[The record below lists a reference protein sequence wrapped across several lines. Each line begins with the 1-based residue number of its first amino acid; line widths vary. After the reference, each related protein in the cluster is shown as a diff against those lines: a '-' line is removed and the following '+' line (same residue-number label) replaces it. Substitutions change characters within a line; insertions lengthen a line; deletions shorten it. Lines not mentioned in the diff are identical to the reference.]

1 MRRRITA
8 LCGAL
13 VLVFSLLLGPTGGR
27 APVAV
32 LAQGM
37 MMAPDAQ
44 ALLNAG
50 SNAAEWLMYGH
61 DYTNQRYSALDQIDA
76 SNVAQLTP
84 RWIFQT
90 GIVASF
96 ETTPVV
102 SNGVMYITTAY
113 NHLFALN
120 ARTGKMLWRYDHRL
134 TGSEIFCCG
143 PVNRGVGIGYGN
155 VYMATL
161 NAQLVALDAA
171 TGRVKW
177 TRQIADPTLGYA
189 STIAPLVYKNIV
201 IVGTSGAEYGVRG
214 YLQAYDA
221 MSGAPIWRFYLTPS
235 TGWEGKWATT
245 TPEGDPL
252 HRNIAAEKAAWAK
265 YKDSWQRGGGSTW
278 VTPAADPG
286 LNMIYFGVGNPSPDL
301 DGGIRPGDN
310 LYTESIVAVNAA
322 NGRLAWYYQEV
333 PHDVW
338 DLDQTSPPLLF
349 TVTVNGQ
356 TVPAVGAA
364 GKTGWFYILDRR
376 TGRRI
381 LRSQEFVRHENLFAQ
396 PTAQGVRML
405 PGANGGSE
413 WSPSSYSPQTQNVYI
428 AALEQ
433 PMTYAVHSV
442 PYQRGHLWLGSAFTS
457 ISGEQQYGTFTA
469 IDTTTGKVT
478 WQKKVAQPMMGGSLA
493 TAGGLV
499 FTGEGNG
506 SFDAFDARTGNQ
518 LWQFQAGAG
527 VNAAPMAFQL
537 DGQEYIAVAAGGNFQ
552 LSYPYGDALIVFG
565 LPPH

>member
-1 MRRRITA
+1 MMPD
-8 LCGAL
+8 
-13 VLVFSLLLGPTGGR
+13 GP
-27 APVAV
+27 
-32 LAQGM
+32 
-37 MMAPDAQ
+37 
-44 ALLNAG
+44 ALLAAAGNAK
-50 SNAAEWLMYGH
+50 EWLMYGH
-61 DYTNQRYSALDQIDA
+61 DYTNDRYSALDQINT
-76 SNVAQLTP
+76 SNVSQLVP

-120 ARTGKMLWRYDHRL
+120 ARTGKQLWRYDHKL
-134 TGSEIFCCG
+134 GGTEIFCCG
-143 PVNRGVGIGYGN
+143 PVNRGVGLGYGM

-161 NAQLVALDAA
+161 DAQLVALDAA
-171 TGRVKW
+171 TGKVAWAK
-177 TRQIADPTLGYA
+177 QVADPTLGYA
-189 STIAPLVYKNIV
+189 MTIAPLVYKNIV

-214 YLQAYDA
+214 YLQAHEA
-221 MSGAPIWRFYLTPS
+221 KTGAVLWRFYLTPD

-245 TPEGDPL
+245 TPEGEPL
-252 HRNIAAEKAAWAK
+252 HRDIAKEKAAWPQYQDAWK
-265 YKDSWQRGGGSTW
+265 RGGGSTW
-278 VTPAADPG
+278 VTPAADPD

-322 NGRLAWYYQEV
+322 NGKLAWYYQEV

-349 TVTVNGQ
+349 DVTAGGQ
-356 TVPAVGAA
+356 TVHAVGAA
-364 GKTGWFYILDRR
+364 GKTGWFYILNRQ
-376 TGRRI
+376 TGERI
-381 LRSQEFVRHENLFAQ
+381 LRSQEFVRHENLYAQ
-396 PTAQGVRML
+396 PTAEGVRML
-405 PGANGGSE
+405 PGANGGAE

-433 PMTYAVHSV
+433 PMTYEVQSS
-442 PYQRGHLWLGSAFTS
+442 PYPGGKLWLGGAFKVIPS
-457 ISGEQQYGTFTA
+457 EEQSGNITA
-469 IDTTTGKVT
+469 VDYNTGKIR
-478 WQKKVAQPMMGGSLA
+478 WQVKTPQPMIGGILA

-506 SFDAFDARTGNQ
+506 NFDAFDAKTGDQ

-527 VNAAPMAFQL
+527 VNAAPMAFEL
-537 DGQEYIAVAAGGNFQ
+537 DGEEFIAVAAGGNFQ
-552 LSYPYGDALIVFG
+552 ISYPYGDALIVFG
-565 LPPH
+565 LPKH

>member
-1 MRRRITA
+1 MAA
-8 LCGAL
+8 LGCAL
-13 VLVFSLLLGPTGGR
+13 VLGVSLLLASPGGPR
-27 APVAV
+27 HAAV
-32 LAQGM
+32 QAQGM
-37 MMAPDAQ
+37 MPDGP
-44 ALLNAG
+44 ALLAAAGNAR
-50 SNAAEWLMYGH
+50 EWLMYGH
-61 DYTNQRYSALDQIDA
+61 DYTNDRYSALDQINT
-76 SNVAQLTP
+76 SNVSQLVP

-102 SNGVMYITTAY
+102 SDGVMYITTAY

-120 ARTGKMLWRYDHRL
+120 ARTGKQLWRYDHKL
-134 TGSEIFCCG
+134 GGTEIFCCG
-143 PVNRGVGIGYGN
+143 PVNRGVGLGYGM

-161 NAQLVALDAA
+161 DAQLVALDAA
-171 TGRVKW
+171 TGKVAWAK
-177 TRQIADPTLGYA
+177 QVADPTLGYA
-189 STIAPLVYKNIV
+189 MTIAPLVYKNIV

-214 YLQAYDA
+214 YLQAHDA
-221 MSGAPIWRFYLTPS
+221 KTGAVLWRFYLTPD

-252 HRNIAAEKAAWAK
+252 HRDIAKEKAAWPQYQDAWK
-265 YKDSWQRGGGSTW
+265 RGGGSTW
-278 VTPAADPG
+278 VTPAADPD

-322 NGRLAWYYQEV
+322 NGTLAWYYQEV

-349 TVTVNGQ
+349 DVTVGGQ
-356 TVPAVGAA
+356 TVHAVGAA
-364 GKTGWFYILDRR
+364 GKTGWFYILNRQ
-376 TGRRI
+376 TGERI

-405 PGANGGSE
+405 PGANGGAE

-442 PYQRGHLWLGSAFTS
+442 PYQKSKLWLGSAFTS
-457 ISGEQQYGTFTA
+457 IASEKQFGTFTA
-469 IDTTTGKVT
+469 IDTNTGKVT
-478 WQKKVAQPMMGGSLA
+478 WQKKVDQPMMGGSSV

-506 SFDAFDARTGNQ
+506 NFDAFDAKTGDQ

-527 VNAAPMAFQL
+527 VNAAAMAFEL
-537 DGQEYIAVAAGGNFQ
+537 DGEEFIAVAAGGNFQ
-552 LSYPYGDALIVFG
+552 ISYPYGDALIVFG
-565 LPPH
+565 LPKH

>member
-1 MRRRITA
+1 MRRRMVVCWCVSVVA
-8 LCGAL
+8 L
-13 VLVFSLLLGPTGGR
+13 SLLLVSPAAR
-27 APVAV
+27 FPSPVYGQMA
-32 LAQGM
+32 
-37 MMAPDAQ
+37 APDAA
-44 ALLNAG
+44 ALMAAGGNA
-50 SNAAEWLMYGH
+50 NEWLMYGH
-61 DYTNQRYSALDQIDA
+61 DYTNQRYSALDQITT
-76 SNVAQLTP
+76 SNVSQLAP

-96 ETTPVV
+96 EATPVV
-102 SNGVMYITTAY
+102 YHGVMYITTAY
-113 NHLFALN
+113 NHLFALD

-134 TGSEIFCCG
+134 GGNEIFCCG
-143 PVNRGVGIGYGN
+143 PVNRGVGLGYGM

-161 NAQLVALDAA
+161 DAKLVALDAA
-171 TGRVKW
+171 SGKVQW
-177 TRQIADPTLGYA
+177 TRTVADQTLGYA
-189 STIAPLVYKNIV
+189 LTIAPLVYKNLV

-214 YLQAYDA
+214 FLQAFDA
-221 MSGAPIWRFYLTPS
+221 RTGAPVWRFYLIPDH
-235 TGWEGKWATT
+235 GWEGVWATT
-245 TPEGDPL
+245 TPEGEPL

-265 YKDSWQRGGGSTW
+265 YKDSWKRGGGSTW
-278 VTPAADPG
+278 VTPAADPA

-310 LYTESIVAVNAA
+310 LYTESIVAVNA
-322 NGRLAWYYQEV
+322 GTGKLAWYYQEV

-338 DLDQTSPPLLF
+338 DLDQTSPPMLF
-349 TVTVNGQ
+349 NVTVNGQ
-356 TVPAVGAA
+356 SVPAVGAA

-376 TGRRI
+376 TGKRI

-396 PTAQGVRML
+396 PTAKGVRML
-405 PGANGGSE
+405 PGANGGTE

-442 PYQRGHLWLGSAFTS
+442 PYPHGKLWLGSAFTS
-457 ISGEQQYGTFTA
+457 IPGEPQYGTFTA
-469 IDTTTGKVT
+469 INTNTGKVV
-478 WQKKVAQPMMGGSLA
+478 WQKKIAQPMMGGSLA

-506 SFDAFDARTGNQ
+506 SFDAFDANTGD
-518 LWQFQAGAG
+518 LRWQFQAGAG
-527 VNAAPMAFQL
+527 VNAAPMAYSI

-565 LPPH
+565 LPKQP

>member
-1 MRRRITA
+1 MKRRIVA
-8 LCGAL
+8 LCSAL
-13 VLVFSLLLGPTGGR
+13 VLVGSLLLAWPGGR
-27 APVAV
+27 HPTAV
-32 LAQGM
+32 RAQGM
-37 MMAPDAQ
+37 MPDGPM
-44 ALLNAG
+44 LLAAA
-50 SNAAEWLMYGH
+50 SNPNDWLIYGH
-61 DYTNQRYSALDQIDA
+61 DYTNQRYSGLNQIDT
-76 SNVAQLTP
+76 SNVSQLVP

-102 SNGVMYITTAY
+102 YNGVMYITTAY

-120 ARTGKMLWRYDHRL
+120 ARTGRQIWRYDHKL
-134 TGSEIFCCG
+134 GGKEIFCCG
-143 PVNRGVGIGYGN
+143 PVNRGVGLGYGT

-161 NAQLVALDAA
+161 DAQLVALDAG
-171 TGRVKW
+171 TGKVKW
-177 TRQIADPTLGYA
+177 TKQVADPTLGY
-189 STIAPLVYKNIV
+189 SLTIAPLVYKNIV

-214 YLQAYDA
+214 FLQAFDA
-221 MSGAPIWRFYLTPS
+221 RTGAPMWRFYLIPDK
-235 TGWEGKWATT
+235 GWEGKWATT
-245 TPEGDPL
+245 TPEGEPL
-252 HRNIAAEKAAWAK
+252 HRDIAAEKAAWPK
-265 YKDSWQRGGGSTW
+265 YKDAWKRGGGSTW
-278 VTPAADPG
+278 VTPAADPD

-301 DGGIRPGDN
+301 DGGVRPGDN

-322 NGRLAWYYQEV
+322 NGQLAWYYQEV

-349 TVTVNGQ
+349 NVTVGGQ
-356 TVPAVGAA
+356 TIPAVGAA

-376 TGRRI
+376 SGKRI

-396 PTAQGVRML
+396 PTAAGVRML
-405 PGANGGSE
+405 PGANGGAE

-433 PMTYAVHSV
+433 PMTYATHAAA
-442 PYQRGHLWLGSAFTS
+442 YQKGKLWLGSAFTG
-457 ISGEQQYGTFTA
+457 IAAEKQYGTFTA
-469 IDTTTGKVT
+469 IDTNTGKVT
-478 WQKKVAQPMMGGSLA
+478 WQKKVDEPMMGGSFA

-506 SFDAFDARTGNQ
+506 NFDAFDAKTGEL

-527 VNAAPMAFQL
+527 VNAAPMAFAL
-537 DGQEYIAVAAGGNFQ
+537 DNQEYIAVAAGGNFQ

-565 LPPH
+565 LPKR

>member
-1 MRRRITA
+1 MRRRIFSVCA
-8 LCGAL
+8 AL
-13 VLVFSLLLGPTGGR
+13 VLVFSLLLVPTGGR
-27 APVAV
+27 SPVSV

-37 MMAPDAQ
+37 APDGP

-50 SNAAEWLMYGH
+50 SNANEWLVYGH
-61 DYTNQRYSALDQIDA
+61 DYTNQRYSALDQINT
-76 SNVAQLTP
+76 SNVAQLAP

-96 ETTPVV
+96 ETTPIV

-143 PVNRGVGIGYGN
+143 PVNRGVGLGYGT

-161 NAQLVALDAA
+161 DAKLVALEAA
-171 TGRVKW
+171 SGKVKW

-221 MSGAPIWRFYLTPS
+221 MSGAPVWRFYLIPD

-245 TPEGDPL
+245 TPEGDNL
-252 HRNIAAEKAAWAK
+252 HRNIAAEKAAWSK
-265 YKDSWQRGGGSTW
+265 YKDSWKRGGGSTW
-278 VTPAADPG
+278 VTPAADPA

-322 NGRLAWYYQEV
+322 TGKLAWYYQEV

-349 TVTVNGQ
+349 DVTVNGQ

-364 GKTGWFYILDRR
+364 GKTGWFYILNRR
-376 TGRRI
+376 TGQRI

-413 WSPSSYSPQTQNVYI
+413 WSPSSYSPQTQNVYV

-442 PYQRGHLWLGSAFTS
+442 PYQKGHLWLGSAFTS
-457 ISGEQQYGTFTA
+457 IPGEQQYGTFTA
-469 IDTTTGKVT
+469 IDTNTGKVT
-478 WQKKVAQPMMGGSLA
+478 WQKKIAQPMMGGSLA
-493 TAGGLV
+493 TGGGLV

-506 SFDAFDARTGNQ
+506 SFDAFDAKTGNQ

-527 VNAAPMAFQL
+527 VNAAPMAFSL

>member
-1 MRRRITA
+1 MKRRTA
-8 LCGAL
+8 ALACAL
-13 VLVFSLLLGPTGGR
+13 VLGVSLLLASPGGPR
-27 APVAV
+27 PAAV

-37 MMAPDAQ
+37 MPDGP
-44 ALLNAG
+44 ALLAAAGNAD
-50 SNAAEWLMYGH
+50 EWLMYGH
-61 DYTNQRYSALDQIDA
+61 DYTNDRYSALDQINT
-76 SNVAQLTP
+76 SNVSQLVP

-102 SNGVMYITTAY
+102 SDGVMYITTAY

-120 ARTGKMLWRYDHRL
+120 ARTGKQLWRYDHKL
-134 TGSEIFCCG
+134 GGTEIFCCG
-143 PVNRGVGIGYGN
+143 PVNRGVGLGYGM

-161 NAQLVALDAA
+161 DAQLVALDAA
-171 TGRVKW
+171 TGKVAWAK
-177 TRQIADPTLGYA
+177 QVADPTLGYA
-189 STIAPLVYKNIV
+189 MTIAPLVYKNIV

-214 YLQAYDA
+214 YLQAHDA
-221 MSGAPIWRFYLTPS
+221 KTGAVLWRFYLTPD

-252 HRNIAAEKAAWAK
+252 HRDIAKEKAAWPQYQDAWK
-265 YKDSWQRGGGSTW
+265 RGGGSTW
-278 VTPAADPG
+278 VTPAADPD

-322 NGRLAWYYQEV
+322 NGKLAWYYQEV

-349 TVTVNGQ
+349 DVTVGGK
-356 TVPAVGAA
+356 TVHAVGAA
-364 GKTGWFYILDRR
+364 GKTGWFYILNRQ
-376 TGRRI
+376 TGERI
-381 LRSQEFVRHENLFAQ
+381 LRSEEFVRHENLFAQ
-396 PTAQGVRML
+396 PTAEGVRML
-405 PGANGGSE
+405 PGANGGTE
-413 WSPSSYSPQTQNVYI
+413 WSPSSYSPQTQNVYV

-442 PYQRGHLWLGSAFTS
+442 PYQKAKLWLGSAFTS
-457 ISGEQQYGTFTA
+457 IASEKQFGTFTA
-469 IDTTTGKVT
+469 IDTNTGKVT
-478 WQKKVAQPMMGGSLA
+478 WQKKMDQPMMGGSFV

-506 SFDAFDARTGNQ
+506 NFDAFDAKTGDQ

-527 VNAAPMAFQL
+527 VNAAPMAFAL
-537 DGQEYIAVAAGGNFQ
+537 DGEEFIAVAAGGNFQ

-565 LPPH
+565 LPKH

>member
-1 MRRRITA
+1 V
-8 LCGAL
+8 C
-13 VLVFSLLLGPTGGR
+13 SLLLIPTGER
-27 APVAV
+27 PPVSALAP
-32 LAQGM
+32 GM
-37 MMAPDAQ
+37 MMGPDAAALQ
-44 ALLNAG
+44 AAG

-61 DYTNQRYSALDQIDA
+61 DYTNHRYSALDQITA
-76 SNVAQLTP
+76 SNVGRLAP

-102 SNGVMYITTAY
+102 YHGVMYITTAY

-120 ARTGKMLWRYDHRL
+120 ARTGKLLWRYDHRL
-134 TGSEIFCCG
+134 AGSEIFCCG

-161 NAQLVALDAA
+161 NAQLVALDAT
-171 TGRVKW
+171 TGHVKW
-177 TRQIADPTLGYA
+177 TGQIADPTLGYS
-189 STIAPLVYKNIV
+189 STIAPLVYKKIV

-214 YLQAYDA
+214 YLQAFDA
-221 MSGAPIWRFYLTPS
+221 VSGAPVWRFYLIPS

-245 TPEGDPL
+245 TPEGDNL
-252 HRNIAAEKAAWAK
+252 HRNIAVEKAAWPR
-265 YKDSWQRGGGSTW
+265 YKDSWRRGGGSTW
-278 VTPAADPG
+278 VTPAVDPA

-301 DGGIRPGDN
+301 DGSIRPGDN
-310 LYTESIVAVNAA
+310 LYTESIVAVNASS
-322 NGRLAWYYQEV
+322 GQLVWYYQEV

-349 TVTVNGQ
+349 NVTVNGQ

-376 TGRRI
+376 NGRRI
-381 LRSQEFVRHENLFAQ
+381 LRSQEFVRHQNLFAQ

-405 PGANGGSE
+405 PGANGGAE
-413 WSPSSYSPQTQNVYI
+413 WSPSSYSPKTQNVYI
-428 AALEQ
+428 TALEQ
-433 PMTYAVHSV
+433 PMTYAVHSA
-442 PYQRGHLWLGSAFTS
+442 PYQKGHLWLGSAFTS
-457 ISGEQQYGTFTA
+457 IPGEQQYGTLTA
-469 IDTTTGKVT
+469 IDTNTGKVT

-506 SFDAFDARTGNQ
+506 SFDAFDAKTGKQ

-565 LPPH
+565 LPH

>member
-1 MRRRITA
+1 MTRRG
-8 LCGAL
+8 LGFCSVLAL
-13 VLVFSLLLGPTGGR
+13 VVSLLFVSPQGGR
-27 APVAV
+27 PTKVQ
-32 LAQGM
+32 AQGSM
-37 MMAPDAQ
+37 PDAA
-44 ALLNAG
+44 ALL
-50 SNAAEWLMYGH
+50 AAVNNSKEWLIYGH
-61 DYTNQRYSALDQIDA
+61 DYTNDRYSGLDQIST
-76 SNVAQLTP
+76 SNVSQLAP

-120 ARTGKMLWRYDHRL
+120 ARTGKQIWRYDHKL
-134 TGSEIFCCG
+134 GGAEIYCCG
-143 PVNRGVGIGYGN
+143 PVNRGVGLGYGT

-171 TGRVKW
+171 TGKVKW
-177 TRQIADPTLGYA
+177 TKQVADPTLGYA
-189 STIAPLVYKNIV
+189 MTIAPLVYKNIV

-214 YLQAYDA
+214 FLQAFDA
-221 MSGAPIWRFYLTPS
+221 TTGAAMWRFYVIPDK
-235 TGWEGKWATT
+235 GWEGKWATT

-252 HRNIAAEKAAWAK
+252 HRDIAAEKAAFAK
-265 YKDSWQRGGGSTW
+265 YKDAWKRGGGSTW
-278 VTPAADPG
+278 VTPAADPD
-286 LNMIYFGVGNPSPDL
+286 LNLIYFGVGNPSPDL
-301 DGGIRPGDN
+301 DGAVRPGDN

-322 NGRLAWYYQEV
+322 NGQLAWYYQEV

-349 TVTVNGQ
+349 TATVNGQ
-356 TVPAVGAA
+356 TIPAVGAA

-376 TGRRI
+376 TGKRI
-381 LRSQEFVRHENLFAQ
+381 LRSEEFVRHENLFAQ

-405 PGANGGSE
+405 PGANGGAE
-413 WSPSSYSPQTQNVYI
+413 WSPSSYSPQTNDVYV

-433 PMTYAVHSV
+433 PMTYAVHNA
-442 PYQRGHLWLGSAFTS
+442 PYAKGKLWLGSAFTG
-457 ISGEQQYGTFTA
+457 IAGEKQYGTFTA
-469 IDTTTGKVT
+469 IDVTTGKVA
-478 WQKKVAQPMMGGSLA
+478 WQKKVDQPMMGGSLA

-506 SFDAFDARTGNQ
+506 AFDAFDAKTGEL

-527 VNAAPMAFQL
+527 VNAAPMAFEL
-537 DGQEYIAVAAGGNFQ
+537 DGQEYVAVAAGGNFQ

-565 LPPH
+565 LPKR

>member
-1 MRRRITA
+1 MRRRIVP

-13 VLVFSLLLGPTGGR
+13 VLVSSLLLVPTGER
-27 APVAV
+27 PPVAV

-37 MMAPDAQ
+37 MMAPDAAALQ
-44 ALLNAG
+44 AA
-50 SNAAEWLMYGH
+50 SDNAAEWLMYGH
-61 DYTNQRYSALDQIDA
+61 DYTNQRYSALNQITA
-76 SNVAQLTP
+76 SNVGRLAP

-96 ETTPVV
+96 ETTPIVYH
-102 SNGVMYITTAY
+102 GAMYITTAY

-120 ARTGKMLWRYDHRL
+120 ARTGKLLWRYDHRL

-171 TGRVKW
+171 TGHVKW

-189 STIAPLVYKNIV
+189 STIAPLVYKNLV

-214 YLQAYDA
+214 YLQAFDA
-221 MSGAPIWRFYLTPS
+221 MSGAPIWRFYLIPS

-245 TPEGDPL
+245 TPEGENL
-252 HRNIAAEKAAWAK
+252 HRNIAAEKAAWPQ
-265 YKDSWQRGGGSTW
+265 YKDSWRRGGGSTW
-278 VTPAADPG
+278 VTPAVDPA

-301 DGGIRPGDN
+301 DGSIRPGDN
-310 LYTESIVAVNAA
+310 LYTESIVAINAA
-322 NGRLAWYYQEV
+322 NGGLAWYYQEV

-349 TVTVNGQ
+349 DVTVNGQ
-356 TVPAVGAA
+356 TVAAVGAA

-396 PTAQGVRML
+396 PTAKGVRML
-405 PGANGGSE
+405 PGANGGAE

-433 PMTYAVHSV
+433 PMTYAVRSA
-442 PYQRGHLWLGSAFTS
+442 PYQKGHVWLGSAFTS
-457 ISGEQQYGTFTA
+457 IAGEQQYGTFTA
-469 IDTTTGKVT
+469 IDTNTGKVT
-478 WQKKVAQPMMGGSLA
+478 WQKKVPQPMMGGSLA

-506 SFDAFDARTGNQ
+506 SFDAFDAKTGDQ

-565 LPPH
+565 LPH